1 MIVMAQAAGTRVGSV
16 SRFSRE
22 RLIRLYEASVIVPTV
37 GLILGFL
44 AKGGFPDLRS
54 SKVVLGALFWT
65 GVIAVVEL
73 LPVPAWKS
81 LRVTMGFPLYT
92 AVGFV
97 YPPAVAGA
105 IAFLGSSDPR
115 EFRRE
120 VSLSRAL
127 FNRSQLSLAVFAAAS
142 TFHALQGGFGSWTRM
157 LLAAAPAVLVFHLVN
172 SSLVSVAAR
181 LVYDIPIGE
190 AFRRLRI
197 GNPLEFLT
205 SYLALGFLGVV
216 LARLYDELDWWAV
229 AAFAGPLLL
238 ARQMFFRTRAL
249 EEATK
254 ELRDREV
261 LLQALSNRMAEE
273 RHDERMQIAGYL
285 HDDLAQ
291 VLFRMSLHIDIGQKH
306 LDKGNLDDLARE
318 LASVR
323 SSRDR
328 TMELVRSLIKDLR
341 QSPLGRAGLAE
352 AIASFC
358 SDAERSAGVRFV
370 TRLQEVDMPP
380 PVQLL
385 CYQVAREAVM
395 NAVKHAGASEIRVSL
410 ERSMDGARVTV
421 ADDGHGF
428 DVERGSPEGHFGLTM
443 MRERAQVAGGT
454 FRIESESGKGTTVI
468 AEFPTSWLSQATDG
482 HGAASEAQQAQA

>member
-1 MIVMAQAAGTRVGSV
+1 VILPTGT
-16 SRFSRE
+16 
-22 RLIRLYEASVIVPTV
+22 
-37 GLILGFL
+37 LILVQL
-44 AKGGFPDLRS
+44 TSGGLDYFRTPADTLG
-54 SKVVLGALFWT
+54 VVFWILI
-65 GVIAVVEL
+65 IAVVEL

-81 LRVTMGFPLYT
+81 LQVSMAFPLFT
-92 AVGFV
+92 AVSFV
-97 YPPAVAGA
+97 FQPAIAGA
-105 IAFLGSSDPR
+105 VAFLGSSDPR
-115 EFRRE
+115 ELRRE
-120 VSLSRAL
+120 VRPLRAL
-127 FNRSQLSLAVFAAAS
+127 FNRSQVALAVFAAS
-142 TFHALQGGFGSWTRM
+142 LTFHQILGTSRGWSGP
-157 LLAAAPAVLVFHLVN
+157 LLAGALLAVLVFHIVN
-172 SSLVSVAAR
+172 SSLVSMAVG
-181 LVYDIPIGE
+181 LTYSVPFTE
-190 AFRRLRI
+190 VFRRLRI
-197 GNPLEFLT
+197 GNPLEFLV
-205 SYLALGFLGVV
+205 SYLGLGFLGVL
-216 LARLYDELDWWAV
+216 LARLYEQGRGWWAV

-306 LDKGNLDDLARE
+306 LDKGNLEDLGRE
-318 LASVR
+318 LAAVR

-328 TMELVRSLIKDLR
+328 TMELIRALIKDLR

-352 AIASFC
+352 AIAFFC
-358 SDAERSAGVRFV
+358 SDAERSAGARFV

-385 CYQVAREAVM
+385 CYQVVREAVM
-395 NAVKHAGASEIRVSL
+395 NAVKHAGASEVRVSL
-410 ERSMDGARVTV
+410 ERTIDGARVTV
-421 ADDGHGF
+421 ADDGIGF

-454 FRIESESGKGTTVI
+454 FRMESESGKGTTVT
-468 AEFPTSWLSQATDG
+468 AEFPTSWLSQVTDG
-482 HGAASEAQQAQA
+482 QTTPSDAHQAQA

>member
-1 MIVMAQAAGTRVGSV
+1 VRV
-16 SRFSRE
+16 FE
-22 RLIRLYEASVIVPTV
+22 LSVILPTV
-37 GLILGFL
+37 GLILTRL
-44 AKGGFPDLRS
+44 AMGGFEAFRDP
-54 SKVVLGALFWT
+54 KVTLGVVFWIL
-65 GVIAVVEL
+65 VIAVVEL
-73 LPVPAWKS
+73 LPVPTWKS
-81 LRVTMGFPLYT
+81 LQLSLAFPLFT
-92 AVGFV
+92 AVAFLSP
-97 YPPAVAGA
+97 YPAEVAGLV
-105 IAFLGSSDPR
+105 AFLGSSDPR
-115 EFRRE
+115 EPKRQIRP
-120 VSLSRAL
+120 LRAL
-127 FNRSQLSLAVFAAAS
+127 FNRSQVALSVFAAS
-142 TFHALQGGFGSWTRM
+142 LTFHALHGRGEVWLPILKGWPII
-157 LLAAAPAVLVFHLVN
+157 LAAAVVAVLVFHVVN
-172 SSLVSVAAR
+172 STLVSIAVG
-181 LVYDIPIGE
+181 LTYDVPIRE
-190 AFRRLRI
+190 VFTKLRI
-197 GNPLEFLT
+197 GNPLEFLA
-205 SYLALGFLGVV
+205 SYLGLGFLGVL
-216 LARLYDELDWWAV
+216 LAQLYIRVGWWAV
-229 AAFAGPLLL
+229 VAFAGPLLL

-306 LDKGNLDDLARE
+306 LDKGNLEE
-318 LASVR
+318 LSKELTAVR

-358 SDAERSAGVRFV
+358 SDAEKAAKARFV

-385 CYQVAREAVM
+385 CYQVVREAVM
-395 NAVKHAGASEIRVSL
+395 NAVKHSGASEIRVSL
-410 ERSMDGARVTV
+410 ERTMDGARVTV
-421 ADDGHGF
+421 GDDGTGF

-454 FRIESESGKGTTVI
+454 FRLDSESGAGTTVT
-468 AEFPTSWLSQATDG
+468 AEFPTSWLSQPTDG
-482 HGAASEAQQAQA
+482 QGTGASGQQPPT

>member
-1 MIVMAQAAGTRVGSV
+1 MAPSFPRGHIV
-16 SRFSRE
+16 
-22 RLIRLYEASVIVPTV
+22 RLFEVLVIVPTV
-37 GLILGFL
+37 TLILSQLISGGFGFL
-44 AKGGFPDLRS
+44 QSPTRALR
-54 SKVVLGALFWT
+54 VVFWIV
-65 GVIAVVEL
+65 VIAVVEL

-81 LRVTMGFPLYT
+81 LQVSMAFPLFT
-92 AVGFV
+92 AVSFV
-97 YPPAVAGA
+97 YPPALAGA
-105 IAFLGSSDPR
+105 VAFLGSSDPR
-115 EFRRE
+115 ELRRE
-120 VSLSRAL
+120 VRPLRAL
-127 FNRSQLSLAVFAAAS
+127 FNRSQVAVAVFAAS
-142 TFHALQGGFGSWTRM
+142 LTFHEILGPSQGWSVL
-157 LLAAAPAVLVFHLVN
+157 LLAAALLAVLVFHIVN
-172 SSLVSVAAR
+172 SSLVSMAVG
-181 LVYDIPIGE
+181 LTYGVPFTE
-190 AFRRLRI
+190 VFRRLRI
-197 GNPLEFLT
+197 GNPLEFLV
-205 SYLALGFLGVV
+205 SYLGLGFLGVL
-216 LARLYDELDWWAV
+216 LARLYIQVGWWAV

-261 LLQALSNRMAEE
+261 LLKALSNRMAEE

-306 LDKGNLDDLARE
+306 LEKGNVDDLRRE
-318 LASVR
+318 LESVR

-328 TMELVRSLIKDLR
+328 TMELIRALIKDLR

-358 SDAERSAGVRFV
+358 SDAEKAASARFV

-385 CYQVAREAVM
+385 CYQVVREAVM
-395 NAVKHAGASEIRVSL
+395 NAVKHSGASEVRVSL

-421 ADDGHGF
+421 ADNGGGF

-454 FRIESESGKGTTVI
+454 FRIESESGKGTSVI
-468 AEFPTSWLSQATDG
+468 AEFPTSWLDGQAGASDG
-482 HGAASEAQQAQA
+482 QPPQA

>member
-1 MIVMAQAAGTRVGSV
+1 MTEAAAPKPG
-16 SRFSRE
+16 RFSGLSRE
-22 RLIRLYEASVIVPTV
+22 LMIRLYEGSVIVPTV
-37 GLILGFL
+37 GLLLASLADAGFR
-44 AKGGFPDLRS
+44 DLRS
-54 SKVVLGALFWT
+54 SQVVLGALFWI

-81 LRVTMGFPLYT
+81 LRVSMAFPLYT
-92 AVGFV
+92 AVAFY
-97 YPPAVAGA
+97 YPPAIAGG
-105 IAFLGSSDPR
+105 IAFLGSWDPR
-115 EFRRE
+115 EFRGE
-120 VSLSRAL
+120 VSIFRAL
-127 FNRSQLSLAVFAAAS
+127 FNRSQVSLAVFASSS
-142 TFHALQGGFGSWTRM
+142 TFHALQGGLTSWSRM
-157 LLAAAPAVLVFHLVN
+157 LLAAAPAVLVFYLVN
-172 SSLVSVAAR
+172 SGLVSIAAR
-181 LVYDIPIGE
+181 LVYEIPIRQ

-205 SYLALGFLGVV
+205 SYLALGFLGVL

-229 AAFAGPLLL
+229 AAFAMPLLL

-254 ELRDREV
+254 ELRNREV
-261 LLQALSNRMAEE
+261 LLKALSNRMAEE

-306 LDKGNLDDLARE
+306 LEKGNVDDLRRE
-318 LASVR
+318 LESVR

-328 TMELVRSLIKDLR
+328 TMELIRALIKDLR

-358 SDAERSAGVRFV
+358 SDAEKAASARFI

-385 CYQVAREAVM
+385 CYQVVREAVM
-395 NAVKHAGASEIRVSL
+395 NAVKHSRASEVRVSL

-421 ADDGHGF
+421 ADDGGGF

-454 FRIESESGKGTTVI
+454 FRIDSESGKGTTVI
-468 AEFPTSWLSQATDG
+468 AEFPTSWLDGQADGADGQPSQT
-482 HGAASEAQQAQA
+482 

>member
-1 MIVMAQAAGTRVGSV
+1 MIEAASTVARRVSGI
-16 SRFSRE
+16 RSRE
-22 RLIRLYEASVIVPTV
+22 VQMRLYEVAVSLPTV
-37 GLILGFL
+37 GLLVSFL
-44 AKGGFPDLRS
+44 AGGGYRYFQNFRL
-54 SKVVLGALFWT
+54 VLGALFWI
-65 GVIAVVEL
+65 GLIWVVEL

-81 LRVTMGFPLYT
+81 LRVSMAFPLYT
-92 AVGFV
+92 AVGFF

-120 VSLSRAL
+120 VTLSRAL
-127 FNRSQLSLAVFAAAS
+127 FNRSQVALAVFAAS
-142 TFHALQGGFGSWTRM
+142 SVFHALQEGFESWTRV

-172 SSLVSVAAR
+172 STLVSFAAR
-181 LVYDIPIGE
+181 LVYDIPIRE

-197 GNPLEFLT
+197 GNTAEFLT
-205 SYLALGFLGVV
+205 SYLALGFLGLL
-216 LARLYDELDWWAV
+216 LARLYTVPGWWAV
-229 AAFAGPLLL
+229 AAFAMPLLL

-254 ELRDREV
+254 ELRDREA
-261 LLQALSNRMAEE
+261 LLRALSNRMAEE

-306 LDKGNLDDLARE
+306 LDKGNVEDLQKE
-318 LASVR
+318 LESIR

-358 SDAERSAGVRFV
+358 ADAERTAGARFV
-370 TRLQEVDMPP
+370 TRLQEVGMPP

-395 NAVKHAGASEIRVSL
+395 NAVKHSNATEIRVAL
-410 ERSMDGARVTV
+410 ERTMDGARVTV
-421 ADDGHGF
+421 EDDGAGF

-454 FRIESESGKGTTVI
+454 FRLESEPGEGTKII
-468 AEFPTSWLSQATDG
+468 AEFPTSWLSQTEDGQATAPD
-482 HGAASEAQQAQA
+482 AQQAQA

>member
-1 MIVMAQAAGTRVGSV
+1 MSGVSASARTQVAPSFFRSQAV
-16 SRFSRE
+16 
-22 RLIRLYEASVIVPTV
+22 RLFEISVILPAVI
-37 GLILGFL
+37 LILL
-44 AKGGFPDLRS
+44 QLTSGGFDYLNSPARALR
-54 SKVVLGALFWT
+54 VVFWIL
-65 GVIAVVEL
+65 VIAVVEL

-81 LRVTMGFPLYT
+81 LQVSMAFPLFT
-92 AVGFV
+92 AVSFV
-97 YPPAVAGA
+97 YPPAIAGA
-105 IAFLGSSDPR
+105 VAFLGSSDPR
-115 EFRRE
+115 ELRRE
-120 VSLSRAL
+120 VRPLRAL
-127 FNRSQLSLAVFAAAS
+127 FNRSQVALAVFAAS
-142 TFHALQGGFGSWTRM
+142 LTFHEILGQSQGWSGP
-157 LLAAAPAVLVFHLVN
+157 LLAAALLAVLVFHIVN
-172 SSLVSVAAR
+172 SSLVSMAVG
-181 LVYDIPIGE
+181 LTYGVPFTE
-190 AFRRLRI
+190 VFRRLRI
-197 GNPLEFLT
+197 GNPLEFLV
-205 SYLALGFLGVV
+205 SYLGLGFLGVL
-216 LARLYDELDWWAV
+216 LARLYDQVGWWAV

-306 LDKGNLDDLARE
+306 LDKGNLQE
-318 LASVR
+318 LGKELTAVR

-328 TMELVRSLIKDLR
+328 TMDLVRSLIKDLR

-358 SDAERSAGVRFV
+358 SDAEKAASARFV

-385 CYQVAREAVM
+385 CYQVVREAVM
-395 NAVKHAGASEIRVSL
+395 NAVKHSGASEVRVSL

-421 ADDGHGF
+421 GDDGTGF

-443 MRERAQVAGGT
+443 MRERALVAGGT
-454 FRIESESGKGTTVI
+454 FRIESESGIGTTVT
-468 AEFPTSWLSQATDG
+468 AEFPTSWLSQPTDG
-482 HGAASEAQQAQA
+482 QGTGASGQQPPT

>member
-1 MIVMAQAAGTRVGSV
+1 M
-16 SRFSRE
+16 
-22 RLIRLYEASVIVPTV
+22 
-37 GLILGFL
+37 
-44 AKGGFPDLRS
+44 
-54 SKVVLGALFWT
+54 
-65 GVIAVVEL
+65 L
-73 LPVPAWKS
+73 LP
-81 LRVTMGFPLYT
+81 
-92 AVGFV
+92 
-97 YPPAVAGA
+97 
-105 IAFLGSSDPR
+105 
-115 EFRRE
+115 
-120 VSLSRAL
+120 
-127 FNRSQLSLAVFAAAS
+127 
-142 TFHALQGGFGSWTRM
+142 
-157 LLAAAPAVLVFHLVN
+157 AAPAVLVFHLVN

-181 LVYDIPIGE
+181 LVYDIPIRE

-205 SYLALGFLGVV
+205 SYLALGFLGVL
-216 LARLYDELDWWAV
+216 LARLYYDLDWWAV
-229 AAFAGPLLL
+229 AAFAMPLLL

-306 LDKGNLDDLARE
+306 LDKGNLEDLARE

-328 TMELVRSLIKDLR
+328 TMELIRSLIKDLR

-358 SDAERSAGVRFV
+358 SDAEKAAGARFV

-385 CYQVAREAVM
+385 CYQVVREAVT
-395 NAVKHAGASEIRVSL
+395 NAVKHAGASEVRVSL

-421 ADDGHGF
+421 ADNGSGF
-428 DVERGSPEGHFGLTM
+428 DVDRGSPEGHFGLTM

-454 FRIESESGKGTTVI
+454 FRIESASGSGTIVT
-468 AEFPTSWLSQATDG
+468 AEFPTSWLYQVPDGQGTGTDG
-482 HGAASEAQQAQA
+482 PQTPA

>member
-1 MIVMAQAAGTRVGSV
+1 M
-16 SRFSRE
+16 
-22 RLIRLYEASVIVPTV
+22 
-37 GLILGFL
+37 
-44 AKGGFPDLRS
+44 
-54 SKVVLGALFWT
+54 
-65 GVIAVVEL
+65 
-73 LPVPAWKS
+73 
-81 LRVTMGFPLYT
+81 
-92 AVGFV
+92 
-97 YPPAVAGA
+97 
-105 IAFLGSSDPR
+105 
-115 EFRRE
+115 
-120 VSLSRAL
+120 
-127 FNRSQLSLAVFAAAS
+127 
-142 TFHALQGGFGSWTRM
+142 TFHSLHSQDGGWPGA
-157 LLAAAPAVLVFHLVN
+157 LAAAVVAVLVFHVVN
-172 SSLVSVAAR
+172 STLVSIAVG
-181 LVYDIPIGE
+181 LTYDVPIRE
-190 AFRRLRI
+190 VFRKLRI
-197 GNPLEFLT
+197 GNPLEFLA
-205 SYLALGFLGVV
+205 SYLGLGFLGVL
-216 LARLYDELDWWAV
+216 LARLYMEVGGWAV

-306 LDKGNLDDLARE
+306 LDKGNLEDLARE
-318 LASVR
+318 LTAVR

-328 TMELVRSLIKDLR
+328 TMELIRSLIKDLR

-358 SDAERSAGVRFV
+358 SDAEKTAGARFV

-385 CYQVAREAVM
+385 CYQVVREAVM

-421 ADDGHGF
+421 ADNGTGF
-428 DVERGSPEGHFGLTM
+428 DIERGSPEGHFGLTM
-443 MRERAQVAGGT
+443 MRERARVAGGSL
-454 FRIESESGKGTTVI
+454 RIDSESGKGTTVI
-468 AEFPTSWLSQATDG
+468 AEFPTSWLSQVTDG
-482 HGAASEAQQAQA
+482 QGSAADVHQAQA

>member
-1 MIVMAQAAGTRVGSV
+1 MTGTSVAAPARGSAKIRRAHV
-16 SRFSRE
+16 V
-22 RLIRLYEASVIVPTV
+22 RLFELSVILPTLA
-37 GLILGFL
+37 LILANL
-44 AKGGFPDLRS
+44 ALGGFDLFQKPS
-54 SKVVLGALFWT
+54 FALGVAFWIV
-65 GVIAVVEL
+65 VIAVVEL
-73 LPVPAWKS
+73 LPVPTWKS
-81 LRVTMGFPLYT
+81 LQLSLAFPLFT
-92 AVGFV
+92 AVAFLPI
-97 YPPAVAGA
+97 YPAEVAGLVA
-105 IAFLGSSDPR
+105 LLGSSDPR
-115 EFRRE
+115 EPKRQIRP
-120 VSLSRAL
+120 LRAL
-127 FNRSQLSLAVFAAAS
+127 FNRSQVALSVFAAS
-142 TFHALQGGFGSWTRM
+142 LTFHSLHNQDAGWPGA
-157 LLAAAPAVLVFHLVN
+157 LAAAVVAVLVFHLVN
-172 SSLVSVAAR
+172 STLVSVAVS
-181 LVYDIPIGE
+181 LTYDVAIRE
-190 AFRRLRI
+190 VFSKLRI
-197 GNPLEFLT
+197 GNPLEFLA
-205 SYLALGFLGVV
+205 SYLGLGFLGVL
-216 LARLYDELDWWAV
+216 LAQLYIEVGEWAV
-229 AAFAGPLLL
+229 AAFAGPLML

-261 LLQALSNRMAEE
+261 LLKELSNRMAQE

-306 LDKGNLDDLARE
+306 LEKGNVEDLRRE

-328 TMELVRSLIKDLR
+328 TMELIRALIKDLR

-358 SDAERSAGVRFV
+358 SDAEKAASARFV

-385 CYQVAREAVM
+385 CYQVVREAVM
-395 NAVKHAGASEIRVSL
+395 NAVKHSGASEVRVSL

-421 ADDGHGF
+421 ADNGGGF

-468 AEFPTSWLSQATDG
+468 AEFPTSWLDGQAGSGDG
-482 HGAASEAQQAQA
+482 QPPQA